1 MYFEEVLG
9 VMEILNTHRKS
20 NFFEINP
27 GKEFKFAAE
36 VDGEVVAIGVQ
47 GYGNIKN
54 IRSGGKNIISNK
66 NYLRFL
72 CKKKD
77 IFIIEVLKTQE
88 LPLRVVLIEISKN

>member
-1 MYFEEVLG
+1 
-9 VMEILNTHRKS
+9 MEILNTHRKT

-27 GKEFKFAAE
+27 GKEFKFIAE
-36 VDGEVVAIGVQ
+36 VDGEVVAIGQ
-47 GYGNIKN
+47 QSYGNIKN
-54 IRSGGKNIISNK
+54 TRSGGKNIISNK
-66 NYLRFL
+66 NYLRFP